1 MISKNIP
8 YPQIPLFEQ
17 IRPDHLKAVLG
28 CLGSFTRAYQK
39 GEIII
44 MEQEQ
49 VAYVGI
55 VLRGAVHMLKEDI
68 WGNQTLLAYMVSGE
82 LFGEVFAVQK
92 ENRAR
97 VTFVAAQESEVLFL
111 SPERIIHSCQN
122 NCEFHQQLTT
132 NMFHLLGQKSV
143 NLMEKI
149 EVSSKSSLRDKILSY
164 LSIQAQKQ
172 NSRYIT
178 VPLNRQEMAQFLG
191 ANRSAMTRTLCEL
204 RDEGVLD
211 FDRNTFVLKK

>member
-1 MISKNIP
+1 MSQKTIP
-8 YPQIPLFEQ
+8 YPQIPLFDQ
-17 IRPDHLKAVLG
+17 IRPDQLDEILG
-28 CLGSFTRAYQK
+28 CLGSFTRMYQK
-39 GEIII
+39 GEIIF
-44 MEQEQ
+44 MEQEE
-49 VAYVGI
+49 VPFVGI

-68 WGNQTLLAYMVSGE
+68 WGNQTLLAYMIPGE

-97 VTFVAAQESEVLFL
+97 VTFLAAQEAEVLFL
-111 SPERIIHSCQN
+111 SPDRIIHSCHN
-122 NCEFHQQLTT
+122 NCAFHQRLTT

-149 EVSSKSSLRDKILSY
+149 EVSSKTTLRDKILSY

-211 FDRNTFVLKK
+211 FDKNTFVLKK